1 MRGIAHGKDV
11 LPDQTVCLLF
21 AGIGV
26 WQQRLALSK
35 HAFYQIHRNVSQVF
49 HEMEA
54 VGHLDYLRRC
64 GIDKIPVTLA
74 PVTADKADFGMGG
87 NPLRYLLA
95 IAAVEHGKHL
105 AAVMVNGG
113 THVFMPLALGEVINT
128 YISAGLQKR
137 IALAK
142 PAHHPQAGR
151 GTRPDMLYLQ
161 TCRSRPG
168 WLIESLMPDAR
179 EHLVAHTP
187 VLRCK
192 GKRFGEGLPAAAWI
206 PAAEMAD
213 TENHHNIAAKQFR
226 MLDFTQTVAVDVF
239 TALAATGTYGTF
251 PGGRASQGDRTGFL
265 VKTFKDNP
273 P

>member
-1 MRGIAHGKDV
+1 
-11 LPDQTVCLLF
+11 
-21 AGIGV
+21 
-26 WQQRLALSK
+26 
-35 HAFYQIHRNVSQVF
+35 
-49 HEMEA
+49 
-54 VGHLDYLRRC
+54 
-64 GIDKIPVTLA
+64 
-74 PVTADKADFGMGG
+74 
-87 NPLRYLLA
+87 
-95 IAAVEHGKHL
+95 
-105 AAVMVNGG
+105 
-113 THVFMPLALGEVINT
+113 
-128 YISAGLQKR
+128 
-137 IALAK
+137 
-142 PAHHPQAGR
+142 
-151 GTRPDMLYLQ
+151 
-161 TCRSRPG
+161 
-168 WLIESLMPDAR
+168 MPDAR